1 MRVRVARDRI
11 VGPEADSS
19 ERMQN
24 EGDGKRDMR
33 PMAAGEWGEREVSR

>member
-1 MRVRVARDRI
+1 MRLPVARDRI

-24 EGDGKRDMR
+24 EGDGKRDRR
-33 PMAAGEWGEREVSR
+33 PMLAGEWGEREVSR